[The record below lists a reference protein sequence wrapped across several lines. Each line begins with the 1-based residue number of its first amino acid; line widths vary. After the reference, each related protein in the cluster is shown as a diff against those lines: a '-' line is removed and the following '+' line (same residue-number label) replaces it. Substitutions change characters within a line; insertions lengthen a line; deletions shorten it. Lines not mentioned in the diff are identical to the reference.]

1 MCPSNRHGVHLF
13 NGDVHPFGYLYFH
26 AGTSTASIR
35 NLRIEKG
42 FDAECGFLIGTF
54 TPSIRLIFN
63 LVSIYSTNL

>member
-1 MCPSNRHGVHLF
+1 MVSTYSMAMSIYSANF
-13 NGDVHPFGYLYFH
+13 YFH
-26 AGTSTASIR
+26 VGTSTASVR
-35 NLRIEKG
+35 HLRIERR